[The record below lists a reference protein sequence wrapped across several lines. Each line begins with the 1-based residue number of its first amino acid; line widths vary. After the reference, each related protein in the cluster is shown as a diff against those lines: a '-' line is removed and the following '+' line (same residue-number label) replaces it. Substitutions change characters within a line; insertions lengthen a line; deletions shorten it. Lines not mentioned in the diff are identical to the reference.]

1 MPMGKH
7 SKRVS
12 LSMLL
17 VDSVDSS
24 ACSDGTVSI
33 LHMSEVFSEVSRFI
47 SKFITKQNEN

>member
-33 LHMSEVFSEVSRFI
+33 LHMKVSRFI